1 MRNVQHAILILG
13 LLSTSATATIKGTTE
28 FLAKASPGF
37 LEIEGKGAHVDG
49 SKASIDKNNMLSGT
63 FVVALAEF
71 KTGIAQRDS
80 HMMGYLEAI
89 KYPTAEFQLNPISA
103 VGGIKK
109 AFTGTLTLHGVT
121 KPVSG
126 TVDLSSTKADAKFS
140 IDVTQFGIKVPTY
153 KLLTV
158 GKDVDVTV
166 SLELQ

>member
-1 MRNVQHAILILG
+1 MKSALLVLS
-13 LLSTSATATIKGTTE
+13 LLSTSTMATTITGTSE
-28 FLAKASPGF
+28 FTAKASPGF

-80 HMMGYLEAI
+80 HMFGYLETV

-109 AFTGTLTLHGVT
+109 AFTGNLTLHGVT

-126 TVDLSSTKADAKFS
+126 TVDLSSTRAEAKFS

-166 SLELQ
+166 LLELQ